1 MVFALQF
8 ARQFY
13 IAQWYRDCSVEVEKM
28 QNRTPPKSSKAA
40 TVAQKK
46 RRQRDEEDSDEEED
60 SDDNEDEDVVTN
72 EVEKAKEMQQMAE
85 VRKAF
90 LLTQIGTKIGYF
102 ATFK

>member
-1 MVFALQF
+1 
-8 ARQFY
+8 
-13 IAQWYRDCSVEVEKM
+13 M

-46 RRQRDEEDSDEEED
+46 RRQRDEEDSEEEND
-60 SDDNEDEDVVTN
+60 SDDEDEDVVTN